1 MVSVVQ
7 PLELIL
13 HRSWRG
19 FTLIELLTVIA
30 LVAILTTLA
39 APGMQAFLLRNRV
52 ASLSNEFTGA
62 LQQTRALAI
71 AKNSCVSLCAST
83 TVNQAN
89 TGTCAAT
96 PADDF
101 QAGWLIF
108 QNPACDAAQTDP
120 TAASGEVLVSRTGE
134 ANRYSIRPS
143 VAALSIVMF
152 DPRGF
157 ANLAAT
163 GNFQIATPNAD
174 ADYRRTVCLDAAGR
188 ATVRKYTAACL

>member
-1 MVSVVQ
+1 M
-7 PLELIL
+7 

-39 APGMQAFLLRNRV
+39 TPGMQALLLRNRV
-52 ASLSNEFTGA
+52 ASLSNEFTSA

-71 AKNSCVSLCAST
+71 SKNSCVSLCAST
-83 TVNQAN
+83 TVNQTNTGICAN
-89 TGTCAAT
+89 TA
-96 PADDF
+96 ADDF
-101 QAGWLIF
+101 QKGWLIF
-108 QNPACDAAQTDP
+108 QNPACDAAQTAP
-120 TAASGEVLVSRTGE
+120 SAAGDVLVSRTGE
-134 ANRYSIRPS
+134 ANRYSIKPS
-143 VAALSIVMF
+143 VAALSVVMF

-157 ANLAAT
+157 ANLAAN

-188 ATVRKYTAACL
+188 ATVRKFTADCL

>member
-1 MVSVVQ
+1 MRQSS
-7 PLELIL
+7 P
-13 HRSWRG
+13 G

-30 LVAILTTLA
+30 LVAILATLA

-71 AKNSCVSLCAST
+71 SKNSCVSLCAST

-120 TAASGEVLVSRTGE
+120 TAASGVVLVSRTGE

>member
-1 MVSVVQ
+1 M
-7 PLELIL
+7 

-39 APGMQAFLLRNRV
+39 TPGMQSLLLRNRV
-52 ASLSNEFTGA
+52 ASLSNEFTSA

-83 TVNQAN
+83 TVNQTN
-89 TGTCAAT
+89 TGTCANTA
-96 PADDF
+96 ADDF

-108 QNPACDAAQTDP
+108 QNPACDAAQTGP
-120 TAASGEVLVSRTGE
+120 AAARDVLVSRTGE
-134 ANRYSIRPS
+134 ANGYSIKPS
-143 VAALSIVMF
+143 VPALSIVMF

-188 ATVRKYTAACL
+188 ATVRKFTANCL

>member
-1 MVSVVQ
+1 M
-7 PLELIL
+7 P
-13 HRSWRG
+13 RSSSG

-30 LVAILTTLA
+30 LVAIVATLA
-39 APGMQAFLLRNRV
+39 APGMQAFLMRNRV
-52 ASLSNEFTGA
+52 ASLSNEFTSA

-71 AKNSCVSLCAST
+71 SKNSCVSLCAST
-83 TVNQAN
+83 TVDQTNTGFCAN
-89 TGTCAAT
+89 TAT
-96 PADDF
+96 DDF

-108 QNPACDAAQTDP
+108 QNPTCDALQTVP
-120 TAASGEVLVSRTGE
+120 TAAGDVLVSRTGE

-143 VAALSIVMF
+143 VAALNNVMF

-188 ATVRKYTAACL
+188 ATVRKYTASCL

>member
-1 MVSVVQ
+1 MR
-7 PLELIL
+7 
-13 HRSWRG
+13 RSSPG

-30 LVAILTTLA
+30 IVAILATLA

-52 ASLSNEFTGA
+52 ASLSNEFTSA

-71 AKNSCVSLCAST
+71 SKNSCVSLCAST
-83 TVNQAN
+83 TVDQTNTGVCAN
-89 TGTCAAT
+89 TAT
-96 PADDF
+96 DDF
-101 QAGWLIF
+101 QKGWLIF
-108 QNPACDAAQTDP
+108 QNPECDAAETTPTDN
-120 TAASGEVLVSRTGE
+120 GGVVLVSRTGE
-134 ANRYSIRPS
+134 ANGYSVKPS

-188 ATVRKYTAACL
+188 ATVRKYTATCL